1 MVASPMPARKL
12 PPPGE
17 EEEDYGSETLR
28 RFHCCFTALG
38 ISPGMLVRKL
48 GLLRR
53 GLVQVARAFG
63 GDARLPFPP
72 RDHP

>member
-17 EEEDYGSETLR
+17 EEEDYGSVLSVS
-28 RFHCCFTALG
+28 FDLY
-38 ISPGMLVRKL
+38 
-48 GLLRR
+48 